1 MTNNNQVKN
10 DNDCFDTES
19 HCNNCTSYCIACF
32 EMILASHSVGHCSY
46 KVNKKNRWREKYI
59 YFGSIRVQ
67 KGNNFVLNA

>member
-1 MTNNNQVKN
+1 MITTVLILKVIAQ
-10 DNDCFDTES
+10 
-19 HCNNCTSYCIACF
+19 HIACL